1 MSTAE
6 IPLKPH
12 SLVEDVMAIVIGA
25 TIAAL
30 GVIVLK
36 TDALATGGTAGL
48 AFLVY
53 YKTGWNLGAVVFAVN
68 LPFYAFAVKTLGWR
82 FTIKTFVAVAI
93 LSGEAAYA
101 PYFIKIGEL
110 QPVYAAIVGGLLV
123 GVGLLILI
131 RHKASLG
138 GVGILAVYLQNRLG
152 LSAGKFQMG
161 VDVVIVAAAL
171 LIMSP
176 SAVALSV
183 LGAVALNLVIA
194 MNHLPGR
201 YNGI

>member
-1 MSTAE
+1 MSNLD
-6 IPLKPH
+6 IPQKPH
-12 SLVEDVMAIVIGA
+12 SLLEDAMALIVGS

-30 GVIVLK
+30 GVILLK
-36 TDALATGGTAGL
+36 TAGLATGGTAGL
-48 AFLVY
+48 AFLIY

-68 LPFYAFAVKTLGWR
+68 LPFYVFAVKALGWR

-93 LSGEAAYA
+93 LSAETAYA
-101 PYFIKIGEL
+101 PRLIKIGDV
-110 QPVYAAIVGGLLV
+110 QPVYAAIAGGLLV

-152 LSAGKFQMG
+152 LSAGKFQMS

-183 LGAVALNLVIA
+183 AGAVALNLVIA

-201 YNGI
+201 YNGF

>member
-1 MSTAE
+1 MSNLD
-6 IPLKPH
+6 IPQKPH
-12 SLVEDVMAIVIGA
+12 SLLEDAMALIVGA

-30 GVIVLK
+30 GVTLLK
-36 TDALATGGTAGL
+36 TAGLATGGTAGL
-48 AFLVY
+48 AFLIY

-68 LPFYAFAVKTLGWR
+68 LPFYVFAVKALGWR

-93 LSGEAAYA
+93 LSAETAYA
-101 PYFIKIGEL
+101 PWLIKIGDV

-152 LSAGKFQMG
+152 LSAGKFQMS

-183 LGAVALNLVIA
+183 AGAVALNLVIA

-201 YNGI
+201 YNGF